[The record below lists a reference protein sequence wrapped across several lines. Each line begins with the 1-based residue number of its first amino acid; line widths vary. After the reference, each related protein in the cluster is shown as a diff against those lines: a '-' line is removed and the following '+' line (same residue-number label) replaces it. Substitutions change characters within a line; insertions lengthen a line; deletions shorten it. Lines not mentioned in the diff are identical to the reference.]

1 MQSVFQQVAALQHPE
16 VLLWRQLEQLE
27 ALYGAGSVQQLQ
39 VCG

>member
-1 MQSVFQQVAALQHPE
+1 MQSVFQQAAALQHPE